1 MERYSIFHVL
11 CSTDSAAFP
20 RAALRTNYARG
31 NQGSQASLA
40 GVPGCRSEPRRAR
53 LQSRLVCP
61 VGPALCTRDA
71 RDTAAR
77 TTAQVRAVLRD
88 LAQQAHVES
97 GPVEQAQ
104 EALRLLSQACLPL
117 PWARPWPFHAQAM
130 AAARGGAQGTIRSR
144 RGQLRRGRCGT
155 SGGAAPVGWHR
166 TLDRSGPR
174 NLD

>member
-1 MERYSIFHVL
+1 MQEETKEVKHL
-11 CSTDSAAFP
+11 WPED
-20 RAALRTNYARG
+20 RAAVA
-31 NQGSQASLA
+31 NQGVPASRA
-40 GVPGCRSEPRRAR
+40 NWCARWAQRFARAMPGIPLR
-53 LQSRLVCP
+53 
-61 VGPALCTRDA
+61 
-71 RDTAAR
+71 AR

-104 EALRLLSQACLPL
+104 EALRRLSQACLPL

-155 SGGAAPVGWHR
+155 SGGAAPVADGDPCAAVCPPYGTGLCALDTAR
-166 TLDRSGPR
+166 GDRSRAEIAAGAGA
-174 NLD
+174 